1 MGLTLDDP
9 HKPRDSLTV
18 TDNRTGKT
26 VDIPISRNSVPA
38 TAFKKLSLA
47 KAREGQDRPED
58 EVESGLRVF
67 DAGYQNTAVVQSAI
81 TFIDGEAGVLRHRG
95 YPIEQ
100 LADKSTFLETAYL
113 LLYGELPTSAQYKL
127 FSREVMHHTFVH
139 RDMADIVASFRFD
152 SHPMAILTA
161 SFAALGAYSP
171 EGNPALAGQKIYT
184 APTDA
189 ALRLLDKQIFRLIG
203 KSITLAAMAYRMRQ
217 GRQFV
222 APPAGM
228 GYAESFLYMMDHLNE
243 GSEYRPHPTIAKALD
258 TLFLL
263 HADHEMNA
271 SCAAVLQVG
280 STLVDPYSAV
290 SAGCAAL
297 YGPSHGGANEAVIRM
312 LVDIGSPDNVPAFIE
327 RVKRKEA
334 VLSGF
339 GHRVYVATDP
349 RSKIIQKIAEDV
361 FALTGKDPLLDTAL
375 ALRDAAL
382 KDSYFISRRLY
393 PNVDFFSGLIYRVL
407 GFPTDFFPVLF
418 AVPRVVGWLAH
429 WRQMMLAGT
438 AAVKIWRP
446 RQVYVG
452 EGERNYVGMKE
463 RGEEGAQQGKKKKER
478 GSEPSKVHHPTS
490 TRVFLARESKL

>member
-1 MGLTLDDP
+1 MGSAVQKTP
-9 HKPRDSLTV
+9 ENSLTI

-26 VDIPISRNSVPA
+26 LVVPIDRNSIPA
-38 TAFKKLSLA
+38 TAFKKLNKD
-47 KAREGQDRPED
+47 KAGAGDRVED
-58 EVESGLRVF
+58 EVEGGIRVYDPGF
-67 DAGYQNTAVVQSAI
+67 MNTATIQSTI
-81 TFIDGEAGVLRHRG
+81 TFIDGDKGILRHRG

-100 LADKSTFLETAYL
+100 LAEKSSFLETAYL
-113 LLYGELPTSAQYKL
+113 LLYGELPSRDQYKL
-127 FSREVMHHTFVH
+127 FSTEVLHHTFVH
-139 RDMADIVASFRFD
+139 RDLEEIVGSFRHD
-152 SHPMAILTA
+152 AHPMSILTSA
-161 SFAALGAYSP
+161 FAALGAYAP
-171 EGNPALAGQKIYT
+171 EANPSLAGQKIYT
-184 APTDA
+184 MDTA
-189 ALRLLDKQIFRLIG
+189 ASLQLMDKQIFRLIG
-203 KSITLAAMAYRMRQ
+203 KAITLAAMAYRMRQ

-222 APPAGM
+222 APPADL

-243 GSEYRPHPTIAKALD
+243 PNYRPHPTIAKALD

-312 LVDIGSPDNVPAFIE
+312 LVSIGSPENVPAFIE
-327 RVKRKEA
+327 KVKRKEA

-339 GHRVYVATDP
+339 GHRIYRNTDP

-361 FALTGKDPLLDTAL
+361 FALTGRDPLLDTAL

-382 KDSYFISRRLY
+382 HDDYFISRSLW
-393 PNVDFFSGLIYRVL
+393 PNVDYFSGLIYRVL

-429 WRQMMLAGT
+429 WRQLMLSSKGS
-438 AAVKIWRP
+438 VKIWRP
-446 RQVYVG
+446 RQIYVG
-452 EGERNYVGMKE
+452 EGERPYVGMKE
-463 RGEEGAQQGKKKKER
+463 REAKEAKER
-478 GSEPSKVHHPTS
+478 GGEPSKVSHPTS
-490 TRVFLARESKL
+490 TRMFLARESKL

>member
-1 MGLTLDDP
+1 MGSAVQKTP
-9 HKPRDSLTV
+9 ENSLTI

-26 VDIPISRNSVPA
+26 LVVPIERNSIPA
-38 TAFKKLSLA
+38 TAFKKLNKA
-47 KAREGQDRPED
+47 KADGSDRVED
-58 EVESGLRVF
+58 EVEGGIRVYDPGF
-67 DAGYQNTAVVQSAI
+67 MNTATIQSTI
-81 TFIDGEAGVLRHRG
+81 TFIDGDKGILRHRG

-100 LADKSTFLETAYL
+100 LAEKSSFLETSYL
-113 LLYGELPTSAQYKL
+113 LLYGELPSRDQYKL
-127 FSREVMHHTFVH
+127 FSTEVLHHTFVH
-139 RDMADIVASFRFD
+139 RDLEEIVGSFRFD
-152 SHPMAILTA
+152 AHPMSVLTSA
-161 SFAALGAYSP
+161 FAALGAYAP
-171 EGNPALAGQKIYT
+171 EANPSLAGQKIYT
-184 APTDA
+184 MDTA
-189 ALRLLDKQIFRLIG
+189 ASLQLMDKQIFRLIG

-222 APPAGM
+222 APPADL

-243 GSEYRPHPTIAKALD
+243 PNYRPHPTIAKALD

-280 STLVDPYSAV
+280 STLVDPYSAI

-312 LVDIGSPDNVPAFIE
+312 LVSIGSPENVPAFIE
-327 RVKRKEA
+327 KVKRKEA

-339 GHRVYVATDP
+339 GHRIYRNTDP

-361 FALTGKDPLLDTAL
+361 FALTGRDPLLDTAL

-382 KDSYFISRRLY
+382 NDDYFISRKL
-393 PNVDFFSGLIYRVL
+393 SGLIYRVL

-429 WRQMMLAGT
+429 WRQLMLSSKGS
-438 AAVKIWRP
+438 VKIWRP
-446 RQVYVG
+446 RQIYVG
-452 EGERNYVGMKE
+452 EGARAYVGMKE
-463 RGEEGAQQGKKKKER
+463 RATRDAKER
-478 GSEPSKVHHPTS
+478 GSKPTKVSHPTS
-490 TRVFLARESKL
+490 TRMFLARESKL